1 MPGSGHNQ
9 QPPKHMGDGS
19 RDVARDGS
27 LSFTMVKGRHT
38 WRFGC
43 ARGEEH
49 LLVKA
54 VVRLART
61 PGSGLEIAD
70 AAAVSQRVVRAMGS
84 ELHEF
89 TGGDTSRP
97 ATNHKSQLPTDPR
110 PRERS

>member
-1 MPGSGHNQ
+1 MPGSGQNNQ
-9 QPPKHMGDGS
+9 QPRKPADRAG
-19 RDVARDGS
+19 DVARDGS

-89 TGGDTSRP
+89 TGGDERQPST
-97 ATNHKSQLPTDPR
+97 TNQSQLPTDPR
-110 PRERS
+110 ERS